1 MKHRKTYSDSKQKL
15 DNYSKNLL
23 IIFFITLFAL
33 SGVIIYNINDS
44 HNNNNNNT
52 QKSVIEKPYFTK
64 GKQSSI
70 VKGLDK
76 DKNIVQS
83 GSHIRLISNNGSSQI
98 TVSCTLGFVTENFA
112 YTAKHCGETGQKVLI
127 DNKQI
132 GFVAGESTR
141 DDLLQIKLFSKIDKK
156 ISKIT
161 YDNVTI
167 GEHVSKYGIATGHTE
182 GEVTGLPTKTN
193 FNVND
198 EKRNTIAFSTNMCV
212 EKGDSGAGVLNDK
225 GEIIGIVSLTNN
237 TECLT
242 NNKPTESSIVPISD
256 YEKL

>member
-1 MKHRKTYSDSKQKL
+1 MKHRKTHSNSKQKI
-15 DNYSKNLL
+15 DNYSKNLV
-23 IIFFITLFAL
+23 IIFFITLFTL
-33 SGVIIYNINDS
+33 SGVIIYNVNEL
-44 HNNNNNNT
+44 HNNDNN

-76 DKNIVQS
+76 DNNIVQS
-83 GSHIRLISNNGSSQI
+83 GSHIRLISNNGSSQT
-98 TVSCTLGFVTENFA
+98 TVSCTMGFVTEKFA
-112 YTAKHCGETGQKVLI
+112 YTAKHCGETGQKVFI

-161 YDNVTI
+161 YDNVII
-167 GEHVSKYGIATGHTE
+167 GEHVSKYGIKTGYTE
-182 GEVTGLPTKTN
+182 GEITGLPTKTN
-193 FNVND
+193 FKVND
-198 EKRNTIAFSTNMCV
+198 EKRNTIAFTTSMCV
-212 EKGDSGAGVLNDK
+212 EQGDSGSGVLNNK
-225 GEIIGIVSLTNN
+225 GEIIGIVSLTSN

-242 NNKPTESSIVPISD
+242 NNKPTESFIVPISD